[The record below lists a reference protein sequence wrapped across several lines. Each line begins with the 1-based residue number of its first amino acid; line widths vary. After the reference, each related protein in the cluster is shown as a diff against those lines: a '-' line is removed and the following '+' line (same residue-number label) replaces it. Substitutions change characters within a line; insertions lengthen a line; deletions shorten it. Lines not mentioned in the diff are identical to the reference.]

1 MPLDPNI
8 ILEASRNMPNFGA
21 TIVAGQEIARKREQE
36 NAAIDRANK
45 FASLQQS
52 KPEGV
57 KMTDWL
63 SSQGFSSEASELAKT
78 QAETA
83 KLQAEGNVKGQ
94 EYQAKRIENAGKIL
108 QELSTRPD
116 LSKPVI
122 RQVFDINA
130 KAGLLDPELYQKGVS
145 TLATLPDDPNLLRQ
159 HIEGQ
164 VNALQSA
171 KDQMNYMRPD
181 ANAQLSA
188 NTQQQGLAFNRK
200 KFEQELQFDR
210 DKEDF
215 NQVNEIAKYRLD
227 DWKAK
232 NPQSTQNVPA
242 QITKSYAE
250 NNTSLKKINNALAL
264 VQSHPDSFGLKNM
277 LGDTINQRLDP
288 EGVDARALVADIG
301 SLKIHDR
308 SGAAVSASESP
319 RLKPFIPNEND
330 LPETIIKKLNNFKK
344 EYEAM
349 NDEFVS
355 AFPQL
360 QGIGSQ
366 RGNGKFDL
374 SRIDK
379 HPGLQK
385 AAEASGMTVDE
396 YKAELLKSGVFK

>member
-1 MPLDPNI
+1 MALNPEI

-52 KPEGV
+52 KPEGI

-83 KLQAEGNVKGQ
+83 KLQAEGNLKGQ
-94 EYQAKRIENAGKIL
+94 EYHAKRIENAGKIL

-171 KDQMNYMRPD
+171 KDQMNSCDPMLMP
-181 ANAQLSA
+181 NCPLI
-188 NTQQQGLAFNRK
+188 RK
-200 KFEQELQFDR
+200 C
-210 DKEDF
+210 
-215 NQVNEIAKYRLD
+215 A
-227 DWKAK
+227 
-232 NPQSTQNVPA
+232 
-242 QITKSYAE
+242 
-250 NNTSLKKINNALAL
+250 
-264 VQSHPDSFGLKNM
+264 G
-277 LGDTINQRLDP
+277 
-288 EGVDARALVADIG
+288 
-301 SLKIHDR
+301 
-308 SGAAVSASESP
+308 
-319 RLKPFIPNEND
+319 
-330 LPETIIKKLNNFKK
+330 
-344 EYEAM
+344 
-349 NDEFVS
+349 
-355 AFPQL
+355 
-360 QGIGSQ
+360 
-366 RGNGKFDL
+366 
-374 SRIDK
+374 RI
-379 HPGLQK
+379 
-385 AAEASGMTVDE
+385 
-396 YKAELLKSGVFK
+396 